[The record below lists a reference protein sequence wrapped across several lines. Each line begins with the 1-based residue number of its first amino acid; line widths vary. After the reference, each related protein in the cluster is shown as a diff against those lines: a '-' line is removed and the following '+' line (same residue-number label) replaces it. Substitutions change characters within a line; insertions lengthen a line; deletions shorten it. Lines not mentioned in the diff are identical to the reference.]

1 MFILEDSTDLEEE
14 DKEYREYRTYLF
26 VQMLLQ
32 DKDEILFYRT
42 QIQHN
47 IWAFKETYMYNGK
60 KALDYAMNGQY
71 NHADQE
77 RDVNAVL
84 SGERWFM
91 YTMFQL
97 IYSKDKRYEK
107 YFNMFYAY
115 LVIKETI
122 RSELVQTNANIGFDN
137 FARYQDRK
145 EDFIEDT
152 PFEKPYIEMAV
163 KGTLQNQNILHLEAR
178 IAPKNSP
185 DENRDYI
192 KKFDRMLGNDPELQ
206 KRYFYVFHFIK
217 EKENRKEQGSDI
229 LCRHFKKRK
238 SLQVQA
244 RAIAAFRERYPK
256 EAQRVHGTDITITLV
271 RERKPVKLLEQ
282 LGNKYAIVK
291 SGGGIYQV
299 DGMLFPMQIVVTG
312 ELEEDA
318 HIWLKSLTREMG
330 QAGAEVL
337 LGHCDSLHADDV
349 AYNQAKSVV
358 SLVTDVNKELFKR
371 ITMGGGK
378 VSDELKYMILPE
390 LAEKDVEIAESKKA
404 IAEKDAELIKTN
416 AELAESKKEIERL
429 RRELAAAKA

>member
-1 MFILEDSTDLEEE
+1 MEIENKVQWHPAFCAAMELELRANKNGLTYNREHNLSSEPLRIDLLIIKKDANEVIENE
-14 DKEYREYRTYLF
+14 IGAIFLGHNIVEYKSPDDKVNIDTFYKVLSYACLYKSDTGA
-26 VQMLLQ
+26 V
-32 DKDEILFYRT
+32 DEIL
-42 QIQHN
+42 
-47 IWAFKETYMYNGK
+47 
-60 KALDYAMNGQY
+60 D
-71 NHADQE
+71 
-77 RDVNAVL
+77 
-84 SGERWFM
+84 
-91 YTMFQL
+91 
-97 IYSKDKRYEK
+97 
-107 YFNMFYAY
+107 
-115 LVIKETI
+115 
-122 RSELVQTNANIGFDN
+122 
-137 FARYQDRK
+137 
-145 EDFIEDT
+145 
-152 PFEKPYIEMAV
+152 
-163 KGTLQNQNILHLEAR
+163 
-178 IAPKNSP
+178 
-185 DENRDYI
+185 
-192 KKFDRMLGNDPELQ
+192 
-206 KRYFYVFHFIK
+206 
-217 EKENRKEQGSDI
+217 
-229 LCRHFKKRK
+229 
-238 SLQVQA
+238 
-244 RAIAAFRERYPK
+244 
-256 EAQRVHGTDITITLV
+256 TDITITLV

-358 SLVTDVNKELFKR
+358 SLVSDVNKELFKR